1 MEPRF
6 RDLREDEDLNQED
19 LAKLLHVSQ
28 ATYSRY
34 ESGVLDISAASLE
47 ILANFYKTSIDY
59 LLGLTDVRD
68 PYPRKK

>member
-6 RDLREDEDLNQED
+6 RDLREDKDLNQEEI
-19 LAKLLHVSQ
+19 AKLLHVSQ

-34 ESGVLDISAASLE
+34 ESGVLDISAAALA
-47 ILANFYKTSIDY
+47 ILAEFYKTSIDY
-59 LLGLTDVRD
+59 LLGLTDVKE

>member
-6 RDLREDEDLNQED
+6 RDLREDRDLKQED
-19 LAKLLHVSQ
+19 VAKLLHVSQ

-34 ESGVLDISAASLE
+34 ESGVLDSSAASLAT
-47 ILANFYKTSIDY
+47 LAEFYKTSIDY
-59 LLGLTDVRD
+59 LLGLTDVKE